1 MKVADVGIAWT
12 ALYVASKITYALEG
26 RLGVTG
32 GPVVQPES
40 NLSYGPG
47 EVASAQWA
55 NAAFGV
61 VVMAI
66 LLAGRLRLGRARA
79 RWAHVTVVTGHWLCG
94 LMAAAG
100 AVGMVG
106 GALFTN
112 RGGAVFG
119 LYCGV
124 WGALIALSAR
134 DLRRRPEQ
142 TTAATAAG
150 RANQD
155 A

>member
-1 MKVADVGIAWT
+1 MKVADAGIAWT
-12 ALYVASKITYALEG
+12 ALYVASKIAYALEG

-40 NLSYGPG
+40 HLSYGPG

-55 NAAFGV
+55 NAASGL

-66 LLAGRLRLGRARA
+66 LLAGRLRLGQAKA
-79 RWAHVTVVTGHWLCG
+79 GWVHLTVVTGHWLCG

-106 GALFTN
+106 GALFTD

-124 WGALIALSAR
+124 WAALIALSAR
-134 DLRRRPEQ
+134 GLRRRPEQ
-142 TTAATAAG
+142 TTAATTRG
-150 RANQD
+150 RARQN